1 MWLLSSGHEHGNGT
15 ASDDNPIGRRPD
27 HPDSGSD
34 PSQEDDFHTSR
45 NPVNWPI
52 RVGLVPE
59 PTAYPQRR
67 SLSDVLDE
75 ALSGFGAPTAH
86 QVLSGES
93 GVGKT
98 QLAAHHT
105 RFLRDHPVPNQRPE
119 VLLWADAATRDGVVF
134 AYAQAARRLFAR
146 VPDDPELAAGQFLS
160 WLHDP
165 VDAEDRRW
173 LVVWDDLTDPAEVED
188 LWPPSDRERGRTVVT
203 TRHHRHRGHGRHTPG
218 TDTSGINTPGAI
230 APGADTPSPR
240 PQSSSHGSSPTPAL
254 DLHGRRLVTV
264 REFTGPEADGY
275 LHAALVEAGIGH
287 TPDELRSLAAALGHL
302 PLALS
307 QAVAYMADLQLS
319 PAAYLA
325 LFQRRMAERRESF
338 PRWDTG
344 SPVAATWEL
353 AVERAD
359 AHRPEGVARPL
370 MGLIA
375 LLDSAATPEQV
386 IVSRPVRNYLGRR
399 TFPARTLAR
408 HEVRLALASLERLNL
423 IARDTPLVIGAH
435 HLTQRAT
442 LEHTRTRP
450 TREAVRAIADGLVD
464 VWPDTARDSAL
475 GRRLR
480 SNAAVLRERTAGRVR
495 VWSWLWEEGIHPVLF
510 RAGRGLDSSRQVEWA
525 VTYWEVLAEA
535 VAHTLD
541 PDPPRRP
548 QAPGHPG
555 HSGRP
560 GHPSHPGHFFRHTG
574 QPGAPFGVD
583 PLAYWSGATADL
595 SEAQRAFEELYE
607 RQLRVLG
614 PDHLD
619 TLRTRHGLA
628 YLRSQAGDTTG
639 AIVRFRNLLGDL
651 ERVVGADRVETLST
665 RGNLA
670 VCRAESGDLPAAIHS
685 SQELLADQR
694 EYLGPDHPNTLN
706 TLHNL
711 AHWRGV
717 AGDPEGAVTELRD
730 LVAVQEEVL
739 GPDHPGT
746 LTSRHNLACWQA
758 RAHDAT
764 GAVRALEALVADRR
778 RVQGPEHPDTLTS
791 LRQLERLRRESR
803 TRSQANPSGRDSDDS
818 GARESEADGNDQNG
832 GNGGNGGHHEIDP
845 NEEPTGPQA
854 LNQSWG

>member
-1 MWLLSSGHEHGNGT
+1 MSSGHEHGNGT
-15 ASDDNPIGRRPD
+15 AADGNPLGRRPD
-27 HPDSGSD
+27 HSAPTDD
-34 PSQEDDFHTSR
+34 TSQGDDFHTSR
-45 NPVNWPI
+45 NPVSWPV
-52 RVGLVPE
+52 RVGMFPE
-59 PTAYPQRR
+59 PVAYLRR
-67 SLSDVLDE
+67 RALSDVLDE
-75 ALSGFGAPTAH
+75 ALSGFGSPAAH

-98 QLAAHHT
+98 QLAAHHA
-105 RFLRDHPVPNQRPE
+105 RSLREHRVPNQRPD

-134 AYAQAARRLFAR
+134 AYAQAARQLFAR

-165 VDAEDRRW
+165 VDAEGRRW

-188 LWPPSDRERGRTVVT
+188 LWPPSDRGHGRMIVT
-203 TRHHRHRGHGRHTPG
+203 TRHHGRTP
-218 TDTSGINTPGAI
+218 
-230 APGADTPSPR
+230 
-240 PQSSSHGSSPTPAL
+240 
-254 DLHGRRLVTV
+254 DLRGRRLVTV
-264 REFTGPEADGY
+264 PGFSAAEADGY
-275 LHAALVEAGIGH
+275 LRAAFTEAGIEH
-287 TPDELRSLAAALGHL
+287 TDDELRALASALDHL

-307 QAVAYMADLQLS
+307 QATAYMADLRLS
-319 PAAYLA
+319 PATYLA
-325 LFQRRMAERRESF
+325 RFHRRTAALVESF
-338 PRWDTG
+338 PRWSTR

-375 LLDSAATPEQV
+375 LLGSAATPEQV
-386 IVSRPVRNYLGRR
+386 VVSRPVRTYLGRR
-399 TFPARTLAR
+399 TFPARTLTR
-408 HEVRLALASLERLNL
+408 HEVRLALASLERLDL
-423 IARDTPLVIGAH
+423 VTRDTPLVIGAH
-435 HLTQRAT
+435 QLTQRAA
-442 LEHTRTRP
+442 LEHTRSRP
-450 TREAVRAIADGLVD
+450 TREAVRAIADALVA

-480 SNAAVLRERTAGRVR
+480 SNTAVLRERTAGRVR

-535 VAHTLD
+535 VAHTLES
-541 PDPPRRP
+541 DPPR
-548 QAPGHPG
+548 HPG
-555 HSGRP
+555 RPSHPHPSRSGLPGGPDHEDASDHSV
-560 GHPSHPGHFFRHTG
+560 HPSHPSHPDHSGHFFRHTRP
-574 QPGAPFGVD
+574 PGAPVVAD
-583 PLAYWSGATADL
+583 PLAYWSGSEADL
-595 SEAQRAFEELYE
+595 AEAQQAFDELYE

-628 YLRSQAGDTTG
+628 YLRSRAGDTAG
-639 AIVRFRNLLGDL
+639 AIVRYRNLLADL
-651 ERVVGADRVETLST
+651 ERVVGPDRVETLST

-670 VCRAESGDLPAAIHS
+670 VCRAESGDLSAALHAS
-685 SQELLADQR
+685 RELLADQR

-711 AHWRGV
+711 AHWRGL
-717 AGDPEGAVTELRD
+717 AGDPEGAVTELRE
-730 LVAVQEEVL
+730 LAAVQEEVL

-758 RAHDAT
+758 RAHDT
-764 GAVRALEALVADRR
+764 DGAIRSLEALVEDRR

-803 TRSQANPSGRDSDDS
+803 ARARADPSGRAPDDS
-818 GARESEADGNDQNG
+818 GARESEAG
-832 GNGGNGGHHEIDP
+832 GSGGNGGHDGNGGSHEVDP
-845 NEEPTGPQA
+845 NDEPTGPQA

>member
-1 MWLLSSGHEHGNGT
+1 M
-15 ASDDNPIGRRPD
+15 
-27 HPDSGSD
+27 
-34 PSQEDDFHTSR
+34 
-45 NPVNWPI
+45 NWPI
-52 RVGLVPE
+52 SVGLVPE
-59 PTAYPQRR
+59 PAEHLRR
-67 SLSDVLDE
+67 RALSDPLDAVLG
-75 ALSGFGAPTAH
+75 GFGTPSPH
-86 QVLSGES
+86 QVLCGAS

-105 RFLRDHPVPNQRPE
+105 RALRDHPVPHQRPE
-119 VLLWADAATRDGVVF
+119 VVLWADAATRDGVVF
-134 AYAQAARRLFAR
+134 AYAQAARRLFAH
-146 VPDDPELAAGQFLS
+146 VPDDAELAAGQFLS

-165 VDAEDRRW
+165 VDASGRRW
-173 LVVWDDLTDPAEVED
+173 LVVWDDLTDPAQVQD
-188 LWPPSDRERGRTVVT
+188 LWPPTERP
-203 TRHHRHRGHGRHTPG
+203 HGRMIVTSRHAPVVHGPHTH
-218 TDTSGINTPGAI
+218 TVGAFS
-230 APGADTPSPR
+230 AA
-240 PQSSSHGSSPTPAL
+240 
-254 DLHGRRLVTV
+254 
-264 REFTGPEADGY
+264 EADGY
-275 LHAALVEAGIGH
+275 LRAALVEAGIAH
-287 TPDELRSLAAALGHL
+287 TDAELRPLAAALDHL

-307 QAVAYMADLQLS
+307 QATAYMADLHLT

-325 LFQRRMAERRESF
+325 LFHRRTAAHAASY
-338 PRWDTG
+338 PQWDTR

-386 IVSRPVRNYLGRR
+386 AVSRPIRNYLGRR
-399 TFPARTLAR
+399 TFPARTLTR

-423 IARDTPLVIGAH
+423 VARDTPLVIGAH

-480 SNAAVLRERTAGRVR
+480 SNTAVLRERTAGRVR

-510 RAGRGLDSSRQVEWA
+510 RAGSGLDSSREVEWA

-541 PDPPRRP
+541 PAPADRP
-548 QAPGHPG
+548 EHT
-555 HSGRP
+555 
-560 GHPSHPGHFFRHTG
+560 GHFFRH
-574 QPGAPFGVD
+574 GAQGGVPAVTD
-583 PLAYWSGATADL
+583 PLAYWTGASADL
-595 SEAQRAFEELYE
+595 SQAQRAFENLYE

-628 YLRSQAGDTTG
+628 HLRAQAGDTAG
-639 AIVRFRNLLGDL
+639 AVSRYRELLADL
-651 ERVVGADRVETLST
+651 DRVVGPDRVETLST

-670 VCRAESGDLPAAIHS
+670 VCHAEAGDLPTAVRAS
-685 SQELLADQR
+685 RALLADQR
-694 EYLGPDHPNTLN
+694 EHLGPDHPNTLS

-717 AGDPEGAVTELRD
+717 AGDPEGAVNGLRE
-730 LVAVQEEVL
+730 LVAIQTQVL
-739 GPDHPGT
+739 GEDHPST

-758 RAHDAT
+758 RAHDAV
-764 GAVRALEALVADRR
+764 GAVHALETLVADRR
-778 RVQGPEHPDTLTS
+778 RVQGPEHPDTLSS
-791 LRQLERLRRESR
+791 LRQLERLRREQRARAHSEPGDR
-803 TRSQANPSGRDSDDS
+803 QPDHS
-818 GARESEADGNDQNG
+818 GAREDGAH
-832 GNGGNGGHHEIDP
+832 GNGGNHEVDP
-845 NEEPTGPQA
+845 NDEPTGPQA
-854 LNQSWG
+854 LNQSWM

>member
-1 MWLLSSGHEHGNGT
+1 MGARLPQTPGRVWLLSSGHEYGNGT
-15 ASDDNPIGRRPD
+15 ASGGDPLGRGPD
-27 HPDSGSD
+27 HSAPAVD
-34 PSQEDDFHTSR
+34 PSRGDDFHTSR

-52 RVGLVPE
+52 KVGLIPE
-59 PTAYPQRR
+59 SAAHLRRR
-67 SLSDVLDE
+67 SLSGVLDE
-75 ALSGFGAPTAH
+75 ALSGFGASAAH

-98 QLAAHHT
+98 QLAAHHA
-105 RFLRDHPVPNQRPE
+105 RFLRAHPVPNQRPE

-134 AYAQAARRLFAR
+134 AYAQAARQLFAR
-146 VPDDPELAAGQFLS
+146 VPDDPELAAGQFLA

-165 VDAEDRRW
+165 VGAEGRRW

-188 LWPPSDRERGRTVVT
+188 LWPPSDRERGRMVVT
-203 TRHHRHRGHGRHTPG
+203 TRHHSRT
-218 TDTSGINTPGAI
+218 
-230 APGADTPSPR
+230 
-240 PQSSSHGSSPTPAL
+240 L
-254 DLHGRRLVTV
+254 DLRGRRLVTV
-264 REFTGPEADGY
+264 QGFSDPEAEGY
-275 LHAALVEAGIGH
+275 LRAALVEAGIEH
-287 TPDELRSLAAALGHL
+287 TRDELRSLAAALDHL

-307 QAVAYMADLQLS
+307 QAAAYMADLQLS
-319 PAAYLA
+319 PSSYLA
-325 LFQRRMAERRESF
+325 LFHRRMAALGESF
-338 PRWDTG
+338 PRWDTR
-344 SPVAATWEL
+344 SPVSGTWAL

-375 LLDSAATPEQV
+375 LLDSAAAPEQV
-386 IVSRPVRNYLGRR
+386 IVSRPIRNYLGRR

-423 IARDTPLVIGAH
+423 VARDTPLVIGAH

-480 SNAAVLRERTAGRVR
+480 SNTAVLRERTTGRVR

-541 PDPPRRP
+541 PDPP
-548 QAPGHPG
+548 QHSNHPG
-555 HSGRP
+555 HTS
-560 GHPSHPGHFFRHTG
+560 HHHPGSRHPEHFRPAG
-574 QPGAPFGVD
+574 QPGAPVSVD
-583 PLAYWSGATADL
+583 PLAYWSGVTGDL

-639 AIVRFRNLLGDL
+639 AIVRYRNLLADL

-670 VCRAESGDLPAAIHS
+670 VCRAESGDLSAAIHTA
-685 SQELLADQR
+685 QELLTDQR
-694 EYLGPDHPNTLN
+694 EHLGPDHPNTLN

-717 AGDPEGAVTELRD
+717 AGDPEGAVTELHE
-730 LVAVQEEVL
+730 LTAVQEEVL

-758 RAHDAT
+758 RAHDVP
-764 GAVRALEALVADRR
+764 GAIRALESLVADRR

-803 TRSQANPSGRDSDDS
+803 THTQFQPSGRASDDS
-818 GARESEADGNDQNG
+818 GARASEANGNGENG
-832 GNGGNGGHHEIDP
+832 GNGGNGGSHEIDP
-845 NEEPTGPQA
+845 NDEPTGPQA